1 MFLAEIETAIEGA
14 RYHEATAFAL
24 AHPTNGGI
32 PQRSYLSLIFHL
44 RAYYWE
50 LWSVWDYI
58 LQDANAHTLKLERV
72 DTNLVDKI
80 RKRAPSYTF
89 LTEIAEIRDSPI
101 LKRIA
106 RVRHS
111 AHKFVLEPYQ
121 VEIND
126 IGVSVI
132 CLLMR
137 DKVFPPQ
144 VNVDRNDLAFVE
156 DAVQRLKK
164 SGFFSL
170 KAAPQ

>member
-14 RYHEATAFAL
+14 KYHEASAFEL
-24 AHPTNGGI
+24 AHPTKAGI
-32 PQRSYLSLIFHL
+32 AQRSFQILIFHL

-58 LQDANAHTLKLERV
+58 LQNANANTLKLKRV
-72 DTNLVDKI
+72 DTNLVNEISK
-80 RKRAPSYTF
+80 KAPSYTF
-89 LTEIAEIRDSPI
+89 LSEITAIRDSPN

-106 RVRHS
+106 RLRHS

-126 IGVSVI
+126 TGVSVI
-132 CLLMR
+132 CLHMR
-137 DKVFPPQ
+137 DKAVPDQ

-156 DAVQRLKK
+156 DAVHRLKNV
-164 SGFFSL
+164 GFFN
-170 KAAPQ
+170 